1 MGKLFLREPLVPF
14 ASCETG
20 QYLWLLKERSR
31 MKNDQNDQFSLM
43 LVDDEPAILASLI
56 RVFRQAPYNIH
67 TAANGIAALEILQRT
82 HIDVA
87 LVDLKMPEMD
97 GMQLLQ
103 HIEANWPSIR
113 VVILTGFGG
122 VREAVEAI
130 KLGAVDFLQKPFEA
144 ETIDVRINQLYHIWR
159 LERENQR
166 LKKQV
171 RYQFGFDPL
180 IGNSTAILKLKKMIT
195 QVAGSDA
202 SVLIQGE
209 TGTGKELVAR
219 ALHHHS
225 PRKDKPFIPVDCGGI
240 SETVMGSEL
249 FGHVKG
255 AFTGAHES
263 TKGLIRSADKG
274 TLFLDEVGELS
285 LAMQVKLLRTIQEK
299 EVRPVGASQ
308 SYPVNVRIVAAT
320 NRNLEEEVVQRRF
333 RQDLYY
339 RLNVIVLGVPS
350 LNSRLEDIPLLARHF
365 IQQFVTPASV
375 VRQISN
381 EALGCMNT
389 YDWPG
394 NVRELE
400 NVVRRAV
407 AMGQNESIMVR
418 DLPDSISSGGHLC
431 VPATDDMA
439 RGSLAAYE
447 LAAIRN
453 ALLKCDGHRKKAAQM
468 LGIGEATL
476 YRKLNKYQL

>member
-1 MGKLFLREPLVPF
+1 M
-14 ASCETG
+14 
-20 QYLWLLKERSR
+20 Q
-31 MKNDQNDQFSLM
+31 NDQNHQFSLM
-43 LVDDEPAILASLI
+43 LVDDDPAILASLK
-56 RVFRQAPYNIH
+56 RVFRKVPYDIH
-67 TAANGIAALEILQRT
+67 TAANGMAALELLQHT
-82 HIDVA
+82 HIDAA

-97 GMQLLQ
+97 GMQLLK
-103 HIEANWPSIR
+103 HIQANWPTIQ
-113 VVILTGFGG
+113 VVILTGYGG
-122 VREAVEAI
+122 VKEAVEAI
-130 KLGAVDFLQKPFEA
+130 TLGAVDFLQKPFES
-144 ETIDVRINQLYHIWR
+144 ETIGARINQLYHIWR
-159 LERENQR
+159 LEQENKR
-166 LKKQV
+166 LKEQV

-180 IGNSTAILKLKKMIT
+180 IGNSTSILKLKKMIT

-219 ALHHHS
+219 AIHYHS
-225 PRKDKPFIPVDCGGI
+225 PRNDKPFVPVDCGGI

-308 SYPVNVRIVAAT
+308 SYPVDVRILAAT
-320 NRNLEEEVVQRRF
+320 HRNLEEEVAQRRF

-339 RLNVIVLGVPS
+339 RLNVVVLGVPS
-350 LNSRLEDIPLLARHF
+350 LNSRLEDIPLLTRHF
-365 IQQFVTPASV
+365 IQQFATPASV
-375 VRQISN
+375 VHQISN
-381 EALGCMNT
+381 EALGCMNA

-407 AMGQNESIMVR
+407 AMGQDESIKVS
-418 DLPDSISSGGHLC
+418 DLPEGISNGSHLC
-431 VPATDDMA
+431 AIASEDMD
-439 RGSLAAYE
+439 RDSLAAYE

-476 YRKLNKYQL
+476 YRKLNKYHL

>member
-1 MGKLFLREPLVPF
+1 M
-14 ASCETG
+14 
-20 QYLWLLKERSR
+20 
-31 MKNDQNDQFSLM
+31 DQHTRRQFSLM
-43 LVDDEPAILASLI
+43 LVDDEPAILSSLKRI
-56 RVFRQAPYNIH
+56 FRKAPYDLHI
-67 TAANGIAALEILQRT
+67 ADSGIAALEVLEQKPV
-82 HIDVA
+82 DAA
-87 LVDLKMPEMD
+87 LVDLKMPGMD
-97 GMQLLQ
+97 GMQLL
-103 HIEANWPSIR
+103 EKVKAKWPGIH
-113 VVILTGFGG
+113 VVMLTGYGG
-122 VREAVEAI
+122 IKEAVEAI
-130 KLGAVDFLQKPFEA
+130 KLGAADFLQKPFEA
-144 ETIDVRINQLYHIWR
+144 ETIDARINQIYHIWR
-159 LERENQR
+159 LEQENKR
-166 LKKQV
+166 LKDRVQF
-171 RYQFGFDPL
+171 QFGYDQL
-180 IGNSTAILKLKKMIT
+180 IGNSTTMLKLKKMIM

-202 SVLIQGE
+202 PVLIQGE
-209 TGTGKELVAR
+209 TGTGKELVSR
-219 ALHHHS
+219 AIHHHS
-225 PRKDKPFIPVDCGGI
+225 TRSRHPFVAVDCASI

-285 LAMQVKLLRTIQEK
+285 LSMQVKLLRSIQEK

-308 SYPVNVRIVAAT
+308 SYPVDVRILAAT
-320 NRNLEEEVVQRRF
+320 NRNLEEEVAEGRF

-339 RLNVIVLGVPS
+339 RLNVVVLGVPS
-350 LNSRLEDIPLLARHF
+350 LESRPEDIPLLARYF
-365 IQQFVTPASV
+365 VRQFATAAST

-381 EALGCMNT
+381 EALICLSN

-407 AMGQNESIMVR
+407 AMGQEESIEPC
-418 DLPDSISSGGHLC
+418 DLPEGLNGGGC
-431 VPATDDMA
+431 AVTGEPEEGGRD
-439 RGSLAAYE
+439 SLAAYE

-476 YRKLNKYQL
+476 YRKLNKYQISEISG